1 MSAPSLKQSFNV
13 PRNPGEQARPFS
25 IRLTN
30 AERETLKRKAGSKPL
45 GAYIRHKLLG
55 DETTPRKSAARSP
68 SESDKA
74 WAQALAGLGQ
84 SRLASNL
91 NQIAKLAHQG
101 ALPVTPELQQ
111 ELHDACADIKR
122 MRLMLIKQM
131 GLRP

>member
-1 MSAPSLKQSFNV
+1 M
-13 PRNPGEQARPFS
+13 ARHIHSTQVKAEKTKPFS
-25 IRLTN
+25 IRLTDT
-30 AERETLKRKAGSKPL
+30 ERETLKERAGSKPL
-45 GAYIRHKLLG
+45 GAYIRERLL
-55 DETTPRKSAARSP
+55 DETAMPRKSLSHQP